1 MSSSAPSH
9 PSPTSPN
16 PAKARRARSLPNAR
30 PYRIAVFFS
39 SLHYLGLIATVTA
52 LVFVLIQPSLVAMR
66 TVVGGI
72 LFCALTWLIAFFKR
86 RGACCPLC
94 KGTPLINSG
103 ARAHIQAR
111 RIPPF
116 NHGVSAILSIIAKQ
130 KFSCMYCGSYFDL
143 LKPPSHLLRGTNEPV
158 APVKE
163 QTH

>member
-1 MSSSAPSH
+1 
-9 PSPTSPN
+9 
-16 PAKARRARSLPNAR
+16 
-30 PYRIAVFFS
+30 
-39 SLHYLGLIATVTA
+39 
-52 LVFVLIQPSLVAMR
+52 MR

-72 LFCALTWLIAFFKR
+72 LFSALTWLIAFFKR
-86 RGACCPLC
+86 RGAFCPLC

-116 NHGVSAILSIIAKQ
+116 NYGVSAILSIIANQ

-143 LKPPSHLLRGTNEPV
+143 LKPPTHRRRGTDVPV